1 MKLPSAR
8 SDDSEGA
15 ASRRWTGAS
24 LDDLTRRL
32 DPAARTQA
40 GTAAGLYAR
49 ALGDLARR
57 ADESIALSIKLP
69 FCAAQCW
76 CCEREVQVA
85 QPRAVIDDYL
95 LGLIDEIERVGERAG
110 GRRDVLQL
118 QLGGGSANEL
128 SESQLARLV
137 DTLQRAWHLPGDAEM
152 SAECDPRLAGFVQLG
167 VLRGLGFRHLRFGV
181 LDLDEDVQRAIGRRH
196 SVALIDDV
204 CGLARE
210 SRIECIELELM
221 LGLPHQTEERWR
233 ETLQRV
239 LAMAPERLRLS
250 HFRHRPAQAPAQRA
264 IEVAALPDAD
274 AHRRLAGLTAQL
286 LCEAGYHWLGA
297 DCFVLE
303 SDPLWLAR
311 ERGTLRRSQ
320 HAYTATPATPVLG
333 LGAGATGDIDGCR
346 SWNEPSV
353 ALWRQALSA
362 GGLPVAHVQP
372 GSDEDDHRRRA
383 VESLW
388 CDLELTQD
396 NARGPLAAGYERLAG
411 LEARGLVR
419 RLEDRVVVTDAG
431 RHELAALCSEL
442 GEAPVP
448 TSVQEHRWL
457 C

>member
-1 MKLPSAR
+1 MKIPLAR
-8 SDDSEGA
+8 ASITDTSSPLRWHPAGDADPAIGRYERALAGL
-15 ASRRWTGAS
+15 ASRSEDA
-24 LDDLTRRL
+24 
-32 DPAARTQA
+32 
-40 GTAAGLYAR
+40 
-49 ALGDLARR
+49 
-57 ADESIALSIKLP
+57 IALSLRLP

-76 CCEREVQVA
+76 CCERQVQVA
-85 QPRAVIDDYL
+85 QPSAVIDDYL
-95 LGLIDEIERVGERAG
+95 SGLLDEIGRVAQKSG

-118 QLGGGSANEL
+118 HLGGGSVNEL
-128 SESQLARLV
+128 NASQFARLV
-137 DTLQRAWHLPGDAEM
+137 HGLERAWHLPADAEM
-152 SAECDPRLAGFVQLG
+152 SVECDPRLAGYVQLG
-167 VLRGLGFRHLRFGV
+167 VLRGLGFRHVRFGV
-181 LDLDEDVQRAIGRRH
+181 LDLDETVQQAIGRRH
-196 SVALIDDV
+196 SAALVDDV

-221 LGLPHQTEERWR
+221 LGLPHQTEERLR

-274 AHRRLAGLTAQL
+274 AHRRLAGLTAQW

-346 SWNEPSV
+346 IWNEPSV

-442 GEAPVP
+442 GDSPLAGFG
-448 TSVQEHRWL
+448 QEIRWL